1 MKSNSEICVLWAIIG
16 VLGTLLP
23 LGHGSSQYVDP
34 IYYRP
39 PCPEENY
46 DLDNETGNFRC
57 AVPTA
62 SECFQLCQELGCNEW
77 SFLSFVSSTS
87 TEKLEH
93 RRCRC
98 VPEFNYCMYTFIPS
112 KFRLYS

>member
-1 MKSNSEICVLWAIIG
+1 MKSNNEVCIFWVIIG

-23 LGHGSSQYVDP
+23 IGFGNSQYVDP

-62 SECFQLCQELGCNEW
+62 AECFELCQELGCNEW

-112 KFRLYS
+112 KLRLYT